1 MPMPPGLVDV
11 GISVS
16 GAVAALL
23 TDPR

>member
-1 MPMPPGLVDV
+1 MPMPPGLADV
-11 GISVS
+11 EISVS

>member
-1 MPMPPGLVDV
+1 MPPGLVDV

>member
-16 GAVAALL
+16 GAGAALL